1 MEPRAFHPTPETPSQ
16 LPADIARA
24 RECLAEGEAL
34 LDQGKVEEA
43 LALLQEAVRL
53 DPRYAPARNK
63 LGVCYVRQGEL
74 EPARREFL
82 AAIEIDP
89 RFAPAYSNLGN
100 LHQEAGRLE
109 EAVAAYRRALEI
121 DPDYAIAHHNL
132 GVVYRRMGRISES
145 VAHLKKAALLEY
157 SRGGTEAVTGRPAAR
172 WAPLAWIGLLLLL
185 AYFLMG
191 R

>member
-63 LGVCYVRQGEL
+63 LGVCYVRQGE
-74 EPARREFL
+74 PARGELL
-82 AAIEIDP
+82 AAIESDP

-145 VAHLKKAALLEY
+145 VAHLKKAARLEY
-157 SRGGTEAVTGRPAAR
+157 SSGGTEAVTGRPAAR

>member
-1 MEPRAFHPTPETPSQ
+1 MEPTTFDPTPESPSQ
-16 LPADIARA
+16 RPAEIARA
-24 RECLAEGEAL
+24 RAYLAEGEEL
-34 LDQGKVEEA
+34 LERGKVEEA
-43 LALLQEAVRL
+43 LALLEEAVRL

-63 LGVCYVRQGEL
+63 LGVCHVRMGEL
-74 EPARREFL
+74 ELARREFV

-109 EAVAAYRRALEI
+109 EAVAAYRQALEI

-145 VAHLKKAALLEY
+145 VAHLKQAARLEY
-157 SRGGTEAVTGRPAAR
+157 GRGGTQAGTPRPAAR
-172 WAPLAWIGLLLLL
+172 WEPLAWIGLLLLL
-185 AYFLMG
+185 AYFLM
-191 R
+191 RR